1 MLHLPISSIPAI
13 FGNIDIYLFDQLLKG
28 RIWKGMKLLDAG
40 CGAGRNIQYLMQAG
54 VKVYGADASEEAIS
68 EVQAMAAELAPT
80 LSPKNFVAADLA
92 HLPFPDAAF
101 ETVMCSAVLHF
112 AHDEA
117 HFRSMVQELWR
128 VLQPGGMLFCRFGTT
143 IGMEGKQQQV
153 APGKYQMKHG
163 PVWFLA
169 DEALLRELMYTL
181 QAEMLEPLKTV
192 LVEQERSMTT
202 LVLRK
207 RG

>member
-1 MLHLPISSIPAI
+1 MFHLPISSLPAQ

-28 RIWKGMKLLDAG
+28 RIQKGMKLLDAG
-40 CGAGRNIQYLMQAG
+40 CGKGRNVQYLLQAG
-54 VKVYGADASEEAIS
+54 VKVYGADASEKAIS
-68 EVQAMAAELAPT
+68 EVRAMAAELAPT
-80 LSPKNFVAADLA
+80 LSPKNFVEADLA
-92 HLPFPDAAF
+92 TLPFADAAF
-101 ETVMCSAVLHF
+101 DVVLCSAVLHF

-143 IGMEGKQQQV
+143 IGLEDQLQQV
-153 APGKYQMKHG
+153 GERMYQMPHG

-169 DEALLRELMYTL
+169 DEALVRELVYTL
-181 QAEMLEPLKTV
+181 NAEMLEPLKTV
-192 LVEQERSMTT
+192 LVEQERSMMT

-207 RG
+207 KA